1 MIGTM
6 RRLGRL
12 FHPQSAKAVILA
24 LDHGASEGLIPGLT
38 EIPLL
43 LEGSKHLP
51 VQGMVLN
58 KGLARASVGSLPL
71 DKNVFIQ
78 LSAGTK
84 HGLPTYNQSIVCSVN
99 EALRLGADAV
109 SLHVNIG
116 NDLEDRM
123 LQDFGMITD
132 EAHAVGV
139 PVMAVIY
146 ARGGQ
151 IVNELDPAL
160 ITHCIRLGGEL
171 GADVVCVPY
180 SGDQQSFALGVATCP
195 VPVLVAGGPMQPN
208 WKSAKKMLTE
218 AMEAGASGAVLG
230 RAIFQHKDPLRALAE
245 VCQLVHGSAEGVEV
259 TIQDSS
265 RPAPDTEAAE
275 GGQDEAAGAEPKPKK
290 PKATRKSADKPTKRR
305 FATKTTAA
313 KKATPKTRKTKS

>member
-12 FHPQSAKAVILA
+12 FHPQSAKSVVLA

-51 VQGMVLN
+51 VQGVVLN

-109 SLHVNIG
+109 SVHVNIG

-123 LQDFGMITD
+123 LQDFGMVTD
-132 EAHAVGV
+132 EAHAVGL

-151 IVNELDPAL
+151 IVNELDPTL

-180 SGDQQSFALGVATCP
+180 SGDKESFALGVATCP
-195 VPVLVAGGPMQPN
+195 VPVLMAGGPNPPS
-208 WKSAKKMLTE
+208 WKAAKAMISE
-218 AMEAGASGAVLG
+218 AMEAGAAGVVLG
-230 RAIFQHKDPLRALAE
+230 RAVFQHKDPLRALAE
-245 VCQLVHGSAEGVEV
+245 VCQVVHGSTEGVEV
-259 TIQDSS
+259 TITDSTKDEAEQAPAEGEVAETADETKPAKKPRKSSAERSAKRRVATKSASS
-265 RPAPDTEAAE
+265 RP
-275 GGQDEAAGAEPKPKK
+275 KK
-290 PKATRKSADKPTKRR
+290 K
-305 FATKTTAA
+305 
-313 KKATPKTRKTKS
+313 